1 MDAMHDGLKHS
12 ELSSLHPAGFGTKGA
27 RLRQGIYAAVTLCA
41 LSFAACKRVATP
53 AETNASS
60 TASSTD
66 DSTSHL
72 TVAGDSLRLMQHEEN
87 LPAGFPLSVTP
98 VAVKNPYDG
107 NQQAIKT
114 GGQLFIAYN
123 CLDCHGAEGSGAM
136 GPSFQDGRWHFGGS
150 PGEVFESIY
159 QGRPDGMPAWGGRI
173 SNDQIWMLTAYV
185 RSLASKDLS
194 TENFTGRTVERTGH

>member
-1 MDAMHDGLKHS
+1 MRFAVALAVVVV
-12 ELSSLHPAGFGTKGA
+12 AGCRTQTMGQQDT
-27 RLRQGIYAAVTLCA
+27 AA
-41 LSFAACKRVATP
+41 AT
-53 AETNASS
+53 AASS
-60 TASSTD
+60 TSSSTGAGA
-66 DSTSHL
+66 L
-72 TVAGDSLRLMQHEEN
+72 FVAGDSLRIVQHPDI
-87 LPAGFPLSVTP
+87 LPVGFPLG
-98 VAVKNPYDG
+98 VKPIEVRDPYEGDKK
-107 NQQAIKT
+107 AIAT

-150 PGEVFESIY
+150 PAEVFESIY

-194 TENFTGRTVERTGH
+194 TENFTGKTVERTGH